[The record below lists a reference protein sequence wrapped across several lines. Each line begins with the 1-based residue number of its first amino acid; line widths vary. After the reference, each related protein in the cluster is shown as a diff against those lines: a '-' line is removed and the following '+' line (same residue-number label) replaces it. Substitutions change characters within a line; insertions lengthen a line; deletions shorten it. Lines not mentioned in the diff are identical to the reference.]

1 MTVCLRVS
9 KTHRKNTHR
18 PTTGQKPFALPSSHH
33 SRITVTQKKVWMRV
47 SSSSVG
53 KKKVERLIYGGGP
66 QRFNEAHSPSS
77 TSQNE
82 RPELEGL
89 VELLGGRPLE

>member
-1 MTVCLRVS
+1 
-9 KTHRKNTHR
+9 
-18 PTTGQKPFALPSSHH
+18 
-33 SRITVTQKKVWMRV
+33 MRV

-82 RPELEGL
+82 RPELKGL